1 MMLLLRPSSSAAP
14 FAYAKVDK
22 VDAEEARHL
31 QARYLIHKVLEESSA
46 AATRGRRRP
55 AAAVAAF
62 LARSGGGKARQIGV
76 RLRRLRLAARS
87 VRLRLC
93 RGLQRHLR
101 SLRRLVRGGGGGSPT
116 ARQLGSP

>member
-1 MMLLLRPSSSAAP
+1 MMLLLRAPAP
-14 FAYAKVDK
+14 FAYAKVEK
-22 VDAEEARHL
+22 VDADVARHL
-31 QARYLIHKVLEESSA
+31 QAQYLIHKVMDESFRVPATRRRRLPATA
-46 AATRGRRRP
+46 AAELLGRGR
-55 AAAVAAF
+55 AGV
-62 LARSGGGKARQIGV
+62 KARQIGV

-101 SLRRLVRGGGGGSPT
+101 SLRRLVRCGGSTT